1 MFPQSFL
8 PKLTQRLILRRF
20 IDQDLERFLDYRQDP
35 QVARFQ
41 GWSEISYSEAQ
52 SFISEMNNAE
62 IGKLGEWF
70 QIAIADKQSN
80 ILFGDIGMLIYA
92 ENPAIVEI
100 GFTVSRDRQ
109 GKGYAKEAVQALI
122 DSLFELRTINKIIC
136 ITDKLNESSV
146 KLIKRLGLHLVR
158 SDEVEFKG
166 KLCIEQ
172 TFELSRK
179 NWLFFQKN
187 SMNIEKLDQY
197 WQSYITECP
206 NISSAPESYE
216 ASQFG
221 DSSALADELGTLILK
236 GVKNA
241 TCSALWEW
249 EAERSELPKVGLKTI
264 VLDGDN
270 KPLCIIETIEV
281 EIRAF
286 SKVDAQFA
294 YEEGEDDRSLRSWR
308 REHWKYFSRILPH
321 IGRQPTPDMLL
332 VCERFRIVYK

>member
-122 DSLFELRTINKIIC
+122 DSLFELRTINKIVG
-136 ITDKLNESSV
+136 ITDARNEPSIKL
-146 KLIKRLGLHLVR
+146 LRGLGMNLVR
-158 SDEVEFKG
+158 SDEVEFRG
-166 KLCIEQ
+166 ELCIEQ
-172 TFELSRK
+172 TFELDRK
-179 NWLFFQKN
+179 N
-187 SMNIEKLDQY
+187 
-197 WQSYITECP
+197 
-206 NISSAPESYE
+206 
-216 ASQFG
+216 
-221 DSSALADELGTLILK
+221 
-236 GVKNA
+236 
-241 TCSALWEW
+241 
-249 EAERSELPKVGLKTI
+249 
-264 VLDGDN
+264 
-270 KPLCIIETIEV
+270 
-281 EIRAF
+281 
-286 SKVDAQFA
+286 
-294 YEEGEDDRSLRSWR
+294 
-308 REHWKYFSRILPH
+308 
-321 IGRQPTPDMLL
+321 
-332 VCERFRIVYK
+332 